1 MFGFSHLSLSTNFV
15 KHRARSYWIIKRK
28 PNIHVLTR
36 GWVMEFPTLLQGWVS
51 HFCTEG
57 RGWAMRFLST
67 TFPNAPAHPPYTFWP
82 VPKLCLHWASSPDIR
97 RTCFSNLSLLHD
109 CFARF
114 SSIYPKE
121 ETLLK
126 YLNRIIC
133 VKLCRADK
141 RLLYRI
147 HAFMK

>member
-1 MFGFSHLSLSTNFV
+1 MGHGISNLASGVGQSFLY
-15 KHRARSYWIIKRK
+15 RR
-28 PNIHVLTR
+28 
-36 GWVMEFPTLLQGWVS
+36 
-51 HFCTEG
+51 EG
-57 RGWAMRFLST
+57 VGHAFFINHISKCSSPL
-67 TFPNAPAHPPYTFWP
+67 PPYTFWP

-97 RTCFSNLSLLHD
+97 RTCFSNLSLLLD

-133 VKLCRADK
+133 AKLCRAGK

-147 HAFMK
+147 HAFMKYHKLQHTTYTPLAVCPSSSPQGRFPRKCP